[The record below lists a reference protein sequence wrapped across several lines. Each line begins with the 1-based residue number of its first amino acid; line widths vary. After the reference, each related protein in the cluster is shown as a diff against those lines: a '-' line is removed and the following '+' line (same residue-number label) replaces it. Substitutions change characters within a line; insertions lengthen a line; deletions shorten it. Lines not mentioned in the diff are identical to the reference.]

1 MTSEQELQQHI
12 CSGQASQTGSVFS
25 CVVCSLHFASEPE
38 FQQHFLS
45 KHLQVMQEEAQT
57 QASSAQTVIEY
68 ENAAGQEAEQS
79 RIEGSPQVF
88 VSLGDQQEAAGGAGI
103 VAVSMEDLL
112 NGTVTLICEEGQ

>member
-1 MTSEQELQQHI
+1 MAIISNDWIPCQQ
-12 CSGQASQTGSVFS
+12 SRY
-25 CVVCSLHFASEPE
+25 LWL
-38 FQQHFLS
+38 FQ
-45 KHLQVMQEEAQT
+45 
-57 QASSAQTVIEY
+57 VIEY

-112 NGTVTLICEEGQ
+112 NGTVTFICEEGQWTLDHMALWSGLFFETECWCFVYVGLHMVL